1 MAGHPAPSSPTL
13 AEAPAARKAETLAAG
28 CALDLPEEGN
38 GSRLRR
44 SWRRRRQPGGCVEEA
59 AAAARRR
66 VGNPSEKRRS
76 FCILLCLEVLPEVCI
91 FKQLAW
97 GRWVHHHPPTLFL
110 PRGLHSHIQHH
121 GQLQADSP
129 SLSWVEQ
136 A

>member
-91 FKQLAW
+91 FKTRKKNL
-97 GRWVHHHPPTLFL
+97 LYL
-110 PRGLHSHIQHH
+110 PVLRRLSGLTE
-121 GQLQADSP
+121 GEAKL
-129 SLSWVEQ
+129 
-136 A
+136 